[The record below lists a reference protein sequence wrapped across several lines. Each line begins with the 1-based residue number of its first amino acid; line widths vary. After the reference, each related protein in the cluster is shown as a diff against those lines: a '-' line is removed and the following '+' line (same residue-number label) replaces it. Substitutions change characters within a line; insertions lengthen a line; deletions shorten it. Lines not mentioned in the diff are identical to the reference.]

1 MISRVRLGRLAAL
14 ALFVVLGLAAGVPA
28 AHAATIS
35 GTVSDSTGAA
45 LSQAVVR
52 VEGMLLRGI
61 TDENGAYS
69 IANVPAGT
77 VVLRAMHVGHKSANQ
92 VVTVAATD
100 KATANFTLK
109 RVPFQAAQVD
119 VVVGS
124 RATHTAA
131 EELAVPVDIFTAAKI
146 ASQGSS
152 ETGAILQSLS
162 QSVNFPRQSV
172 TDATDVVRPFTMR
185 GLSPDHTL
193 VLVDGNRRHN
203 TALVNTFAYGT
214 NAGSSGVDLNAIPSS
229 AIGQIEVLRDGASAQ
244 YGSDAI
250 AGVVNVVTR
259 KGRFAPFVSVTG
271 GRYMTK
277 TFKDDGNT
285 GNINGGVGLG
295 VGRGSLGLFAEVLD
309 RQPTDRAWA
318 DPYDVGSVGVPDS
331 IDANGQIVE
340 KRNKVTQPNQHWGD
354 GLERDILTYGDLRLP
369 VTASG
374 LTQFYLH
381 GGYSFRR
388 GAGQGYKR
396 YTESDR
402 NWPTL
407 YPEGYLPEFHPD
419 VVDYNAATGIWGVR
433 SGWKI
438 DASASIGHNDFQ
450 YNLRN
455 TMNVS
460 LGPCLG
466 TPCAPGLDGVLGTDD
481 DPNIPNKTSFFAGAV
496 KRDEIIGSL
505 NASKE
510 VEMGLRSPV
519 NVAWGGAYRY
529 EKYGVQAG
537 ELASYIDGGHVNV
550 NGDDAPGGSQVFPG
564 FSPSDAVNA
573 HRSNVGLYT
582 DWEADLTSALL
593 ANAAARY
600 EHYSD
605 FGDLLTGK
613 FAARVQPSRRVTL
626 RGAVSTGF
634 RAPGL
639 GQINWGK
646 VVTNV
651 ISGEPEEI
659 GVFPVDHPAARL
671 LGSKPLK
678 AEKSVNLSAGLALT
692 PVNGFTITADY
703 FNIKLND
710 RIILGATFDDSV
722 TRAILAGGGYG
733 NIAGVQYF
741 TNGLDTRTTGLDVT
755 GTWNALSH
763 GDRTLNFT
771 GAANYTHNTI
781 TSVDPLPA
789 ELAGSSEPGLL
800 DTVTRVAITE
810 ERPDWRLS
818 LTSDYA
824 HGAYH
829 AMARGSYYG
838 TFASAQPGY
847 CDDCREAYGA
857 KTLFD
862 TEVGYK
868 VGNADVSLG
877 ARNIFD
883 TYPDKATLD
892 YNNNFGTFPW
902 AAASPFGYNGRYVY
916 LRVNTTLGK

>member
-1 MISRVRLGRLAAL
+1 MTRRVRAAL
-14 ALFVVLGLAAGVPA
+14 CAFFVFCLAGA
-28 AHAATIS
+28 AHAATIT

-45 LSQAVVR
+45 LDQAVVR
-52 VEGMLLRGI
+52 IQGTLLRGVS
-61 TDENGAYS
+61 DDHGAYT

-77 VVLRAMHVGHKSANQ
+77 HVLRAMHVGHKSANK
-92 VVTVAATD
+92 VVTVAAGD
-100 KATANFTLK
+100 KATADFALS

-124 RATHTAA
+124 RANHTAA
-131 EELAVPVDIFTAAKI
+131 EELAVPVDIFTAEKI
-146 ASQGSS
+146 AQQGST
-152 ETGAILQSLS
+152 ETGAILQALS
-162 QSVNFPRQSV
+162 PSVNFPRQSV
-172 TDATDVVRPFTMR
+172 TDATDVVRPFTLR

-193 VLVDGNRRHN
+193 VLVDGNRRHQ

-229 AIGQIEVLRDGASAQ
+229 AIGQLEVLRDGASAQ

-259 KGRFAPFVSVTG
+259 KGRFAPFVSATT
-271 GRYMTK
+271 GRYFTK
-277 TFKDDGNT
+277 DYPDDGNT
-285 GNINGGVGLG
+285 YNVNGGVGLG

-309 RQPTDRAWA
+309 RQPTNRAWA

-331 IDANGQIVE
+331 IGPDGQVIE
-340 KRNKVTQPNQHWGD
+340 KRNNVTQPNQHWGD
-354 GLERDILTYGDLRLP
+354 GLERDVLTYADLRVP

-374 LTQFYLH
+374 LTQFYVH

-402 NWPTL
+402 NWTAL

-419 VVDYNAATGIWGVR
+419 VVDYNAATGVWGVTR
-433 SGWKI
+433 GWKV
-438 DASASIGHNDFQ
+438 DASASLGHNDFQ

-466 TPCAPGLDGVLGTDD
+466 APCAPGADGVLGTDD
-481 DPNIPNKTSFFAGAV
+481 DPNIPNQTSFFAGAV
-496 KRDEIIGSL
+496 KRDEIIGSI

-510 VEMGLRSPV
+510 LELGFRSPV

-529 EKYGVQAG
+529 EKYGVEAG
-537 ELASYIDGGHVNV
+537 ELASYIDGGHTNV

-564 FSPSDAVNA
+564 FSPSDAVDA
-573 HRSNVGLYT
+573 HRSNIGLYT

-626 RGAVSTGF
+626 RAAASTGF

-639 GQINWGK
+639 GQIYWGK

-659 GVFPVDHPAARL
+659 GVFPVSHPAARL
-671 LGSKPLK
+671 LGAKDLK
-678 AEKSVNLSAGLALT
+678 AEKSVNVSAGFALT
-692 PVNGFTITADY
+692 PVDGFTLTADY

-710 RIILGATFDDSV
+710 RIILGATFDDDV
-722 TRAILAGGGYG
+722 TRQILSDGGYG
-733 NIAGVQYF
+733 HIAGVQYF

-755 GTWNALSH
+755 GVVNAISH
-763 GDRTLNFT
+763 GGRTLTFT

-781 TSVDPLPA
+781 TSVDPLPT

-818 LTSDYA
+818 LTTDYA

-838 TFASAQPGY
+838 KFASAQPGY
-847 CDDCREAYGA
+847 CDDCREEYGA
-857 KTLFD
+857 KSLVD

-868 VGNADVSLG
+868 VGTADISLG
-877 ARNIFD
+877 ARNLLD
-883 TYPDKATLD
+883 TYPDKARLD
-892 YNNNFGTFPW
+892 YNNNFATFPW

-916 LRVNTTLGK
+916 LKMTTPLSK